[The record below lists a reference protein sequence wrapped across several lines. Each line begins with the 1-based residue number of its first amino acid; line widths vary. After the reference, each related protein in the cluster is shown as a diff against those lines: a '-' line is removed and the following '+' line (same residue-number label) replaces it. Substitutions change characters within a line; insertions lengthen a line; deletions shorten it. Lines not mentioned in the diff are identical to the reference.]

1 MAGYT
6 KRPDKKT
13 IVAIVI
19 IAVLLIAAIIG
30 TVAFLK
36 NRGTAEATDLASYNE
51 QETGT
56 TQEEQPTTTDT
67 QEQSGEPATQSAEEQ
82 ATEGTEAET
91 TEPTETADTATTG
104 GANQGTTGTGA
115 TGTTDGATG
124 TTTTTDNIQETTISR
139 EETVTIPERLV
150 AEGEDKIWS
159 PTELN
164 ASFASAYT
172 NIENVQTPDI
182 TVTKTATTQSG
193 NHLVQAGETITYTI
207 TVQNN
212 TNEKVER
219 IFVTDKIPANT
230 TYVSSMGDV
239 ETFTDTEGNVTSLR
253 WLVDVDAN
261 ATTTVEFSVEV
272 NEDAT
277 GTISNVAIA
286 NGEES
291 NEGNP
296 TETSIIKADKTSVI
310 TREGAIVDTA
320 KVGDVITYT
329 ISVQNTGAVEGT
341 TTIKDADLATI
352 LENNAEMQGNVVI
365 KAGDIVIDDTKTAE
379 DLIAGIKD
387 ITVPAESTVTVEFSI
402 KVTNIDGE
410 IKNVAI
416 IGDNEEENPEDVVD
430 TVNIIGEKENK
441 DEDGIVKPGDPVTY
455 EIKLSNSGTIE
466 GTTTVVDNL
475 PAGVEYVSSTNN
487 GVYDAENRTVTWE
500 NVSVAPGTD
509 TTVLK
514 VEVKVTEGITA
525 GEQIKN
531 TGTVGT
537 TPIED
542 EDPLDTVN
550 ITGEKENK
558 DEDGIVKPGDPVTY
572 EIKLSNSG
580 TIEGTTTVVDNL
592 PAGVEYVSST
602 NNGVYDAENRTV
614 TWENV
619 SVAPGTDTTV
629 LKVEVKVTEGITVG
643 EQIKNTGTVGTKP
656 IEDEDPLDT
665 VNIIGT
671 KTHTANLN
679 ADGTINPGTEFT
691 YTITLTNSGT
701 VPGTVTVTD
710 ELDSNQLEVLEAEPA
725 TKADGSAVVNGNNV
739 DFGDVT
745 VEPGTPRELIIH
757 VKVKANATG
766 TISNTAYIHEGEN
779 EEEPVKD
786 PEDIP
791 IDEFATIK
799 AKKVHTEDDN
809 DNIVKPGD
817 EVTYTITLSNSGNV
831 AGTTTVSDR
840 LPEGVTFVNDSITST
855 AEVAGMEYN
864 SATRTITWK
873 DVKVP
878 VGTDTAT
885 LTFRVTVDENATNT
899 ILNSAVVS
907 GIDDPVEDEK
917 EIEVVNITATKN
929 SNVQEGTKATVGQTV
944 TYTITATNNGTVQG
958 NTVVTDRIPTDQ
970 LDDVQVVATSIPQGD
985 TAVYENGVVT
995 WNVKNLAP
1003 GKENARTLQ
1012 ITATIKDFEGTAIT
1026 ITNGVNVDNN
1036 EVPDDEEVIEVG
1048 KAVIDSSK
1056 TSEIISCDRGEKTGK
1071 IVHEGD
1077 KIKYAITVNNAGTVG
1092 KAINISDEI
1101 KAGLT
1106 YVEGT
1111 LRVEFAGEDI
1121 TENAGATVETTQE
1134 GKQIVKL
1141 ENYTLGTTGTL
1152 TIEFTVQVNTLSDSE
1167 SSKVIDENVAVVD
1180 GANTPG
1186 GGDYTVEKPVITTTK
1201 TSSITSCNK
1210 EQTEGTIVHEGDQIT
1225 YRIEIANSG
1234 NASGEVTIQDTL
1246 PAGVTY
1252 QSLSAKV
1259 ENQSISGISADGNE
1273 ISGTYTLD
1281 AGKTL
1286 VIEITAQVNNLAEG
1300 VYGTTIPVNT
1310 VTVNNEPKT
1319 DIRGEYTVVKP
1330 HIKQSKTSS
1339 ITKCDAFGELEG
1351 NTVHEGDRIKYT
1363 IIVANDGTDSD
1374 VVTVTDVI
1382 PDGVT
1387 LDGDTLQASVT
1398 EGETQPQVKTSTIQ
1412 GNKTQVAVNA
1422 YTLEGGA
1429 TLTITFEVTVNTLD
1443 ENVYSGTIEKNIAYV
1458 NTQPTPDDSGY
1469 EVEKPQTEATKS
1481 VDKTKAEYGDILT
1494 YTITAKNLSSV
1505 TAPVNI
1511 SDDIPDGTEYVPN
1524 SITVNGKKVSDEG
1537 HYVVNDDEEK
1547 VVYTGEL
1554 TKQNETLTLTFQVKV
1569 TLKEAFGDKITNT
1582 ANVNG
1587 DTPTAETTLIKQVNT
1602 TVQSSSVIPIDLV
1615 LVLDTSSS
1623 MDQENRIQNLRDAA
1637 NDLVDKVFANRTD
1650 STISIVKYAKEAST
1664 LGTYNYNQKSNLK
1677 YTISNLK
1684 APSSN
1689 SGTYIY
1695 GALEETI
1702 DLVNGFNSDRPTI
1715 VVFLTDGS
1723 PTIPDSEYISGIYN
1737 DTNYSSGF
1745 AHNVKDLI
1753 EQKATELQQAVGE
1766 TGHVYSIGLSVES
1779 LSDSTISYAE
1789 KCTVEEIT
1797 SKTSY
1802 DNKNHT
1808 FTITLTNPAESAV
1821 TLDNVR
1827 ADFSDVES
1835 IESADNNGQVT
1846 NNWRNNY
1853 VTWRNITIGAGET
1866 ITLTGSYEPEYG
1878 YRYTGWG
1885 KREEYEKAP
1894 VISVDTGYNGVCVSE
1909 EHNEMFNGKPLYSEI
1924 RTNRGTQYHCI
1935 TQKDYAKYLLSKIST
1950 DGKSMNVNDVS
1961 VAFDEILNG
1970 LTTHKETYTLEEG
1983 SVLEIPETRTII
1995 TDVTVK
2001 IGDSTNT
2008 YSLNELRRGVD
2019 GLKYVD
2025 DKGFEWTITGE
2036 TLLTSELSLEYKV
2049 SE

>member
-1 MAGYT
+1 M
-6 KRPDKKT
+6 
-13 IVAIVI
+13 
-19 IAVLLIAAIIG
+19 
-30 TVAFLK
+30 
-36 NRGTAEATDLASYNE
+36 
-51 QETGT
+51 
-56 TQEEQPTTTDT
+56 
-67 QEQSGEPATQSAEEQ
+67 
-82 ATEGTEAET
+82 
-91 TEPTETADTATTG
+91 
-104 GANQGTTGTGA
+104 
-115 TGTTDGATG
+115 
-124 TTTTTDNIQETTISR
+124 
-139 EETVTIPERLV
+139 
-150 AEGEDKIWS
+150 
-159 PTELN
+159 
-164 ASFASAYT
+164 
-172 NIENVQTPDI
+172 
-182 TVTKTATTQSG
+182 
-193 NHLVQAGETITYTI
+193 
-207 TVQNN
+207 
-212 TNEKVER
+212 
-219 IFVTDKIPANT
+219 
-230 TYVSSMGDV
+230 
-239 ETFTDTEGNVTSLR
+239 
-253 WLVDVDAN
+253 
-261 ATTTVEFSVEV
+261 
-272 NEDAT
+272 
-277 GTISNVAIA
+277 
-286 NGEES
+286 
-291 NEGNP
+291 
-296 TETSIIKADKTSVI
+296 
-310 TREGAIVDTA
+310 
-320 KVGDVITYT
+320 
-329 ISVQNTGAVEGT
+329 
-341 TTIKDADLATI
+341 
-352 LENNAEMQGNVVI
+352 
-365 KAGDIVIDDTKTAE
+365 
-379 DLIAGIKD
+379 
-387 ITVPAESTVTVEFSI
+387 
-402 KVTNIDGE
+402 
-410 IKNVAI
+410 
-416 IGDNEEENPEDVVD
+416 
-430 TVNIIGEKENK
+430 
-441 DEDGIVKPGDPVTY
+441 
-455 EIKLSNSGTIE
+455 
-466 GTTTVVDNL
+466 DNL
-475 PAGVEYVSSTNN
+475 PVGVDYVKSYIGNAEG
-487 GVYDAENRTVTWE
+487 GVYNPENRTVTWE
-500 NVSVAPGTD
+500 NVSVAKGTD

-514 VEVKVTEGITA
+514 VEVKITTGVTAET
-525 GEQIKN
+525 QIKN
-531 TGTVGT
+531 TGTVEG

-542 EDPLDTVN
+542 KDPLDTVD
-550 ITGEKENK
+550 I
-558 DEDGIVKPGDPVTY
+558 
-572 EIKLSNSG
+572 
-580 TIEGTTTVVDNL
+580 
-592 PAGVEYVSST
+592 
-602 NNGVYDAENRTV
+602 R
-614 TWENV
+614 
-619 SVAPGTDTTV
+619 
-629 LKVEVKVTEGITVG
+629 
-643 EQIKNTGTVGTKP
+643 
-656 IEDEDPLDT
+656 
-665 VNIIGT
+665 GT

-691 YTITLTNSGT
+691 YTITLTNN
-701 VPGTVTVTD
+701 GTVTGTTRVTD
-710 ELDSNQLEVLEAEPA
+710 ELNSNQLEVVSTTPD
-725 TKADGSAVVNGNNV
+725 KQADGTTPVKNGNSV
-739 DFGDVT
+739 DFGEVT
-745 VEPGTPRELIIH
+745 VEPGIPKILTIT
-757 VKVKANATG
+757 VKVKEDATG
-766 TISNTAYIHEGEN
+766 TIENTAYINEGK
-779 EEEPVKD
+779 PVED

-791 IDEFATIK
+791 IDEFATITARK
-799 AKKVHTEDDN
+799 AHTEDSN

-817 EVTYTITLSNSGNV
+817 EVIYTITLSNSGNI
-831 AGTTTVSDR
+831 AGTTTVSDT
-840 LPEGVTFVNDSITST
+840 LPKGVTYINDSIAAST
-855 AEVAGMEYN
+855 TEVGEMKYDL
-864 SATRTITWK
+864 ATRTIIWE
-873 DVKVP
+873 DVTVP
-878 VGTDTAT
+878 RGTDTVT
-885 LTFRVTVDENATNT
+885 LTFRVTVDETATDT

-907 GIDDPVEDEK
+907 GDPVEDEK
-917 EIEVVNITATKN
+917 LLEVVNITATKD
-929 SNVQEGTKATVGQTV
+929 SNIPDGTKATVGQTV
-944 TYTITATNNGTVQG
+944 TYDITAINNGTVAG
-958 NTVVTDRIPTDQ
+958 NAVVTDEIPTEQ
-970 LDDVQVVATSIPQGD
+970 LGDIQIVDSTITEGD
-985 TAVYENGVVT
+985 TAVYKNGVVT
-995 WNVKNLAP
+995 WNVNNLAP
-1003 GKENARTLQ
+1003 GEENTRTLQ
-1012 ITATIKDFEGTAIT
+1012 ITATIKDFKGTATT
-1026 ITNGVNVDNN
+1026 ITNGVKVDNSEN
-1036 EVPDDEEVIEVG
+1036 PDDEEIIEVG
-1048 KAVIDSSK
+1048 KAVIRSSK
-1056 TSEIISCDRGEKTGK
+1056 TSTIISCDRGETTETTETN

-1077 KIKYAITVNNAGTVG
+1077 IIEYTITVNNGGTVG
-1092 KAINISDEI
+1092 KEIDISDEI
-1101 KAGLT
+1101 KEGLS
-1106 YVEGT
+1106 YVNDS
-1111 LRVEFAGEDI
+1111 LNVEFAGEDI
-1121 TENAGATVETTQE
+1121 TETSGATVETTE
-1134 GKQIVKL
+1134 GKQVVRL
-1141 ENYTLGTTGTL
+1141 NDYTLGTTGTL
-1152 TIEFTVQVNTLSDSE
+1152 TIEFRVEVNPLADGET
-1167 SSKVIDENVAVVD
+1167 SKAIDKNVATVD
-1180 GANTPG
+1180 GVSTEDNKEQ
-1186 GGDYTVEKPVITTTK
+1186 YKVEKPVINTTK
-1201 TSSITSCNK
+1201 TSSITSCSK
-1210 EQTEGTIVHEGDQIT
+1210 DQKEGTIVHEGDQIT
-1225 YRIEIANSG
+1225 YRIIIANTG
-1234 NASGEVTIQDTL
+1234 KASGKVTIQDTL

-1310 VTVNNEPKT
+1310 VTVNNESTT
-1319 DIRGEYTVVKP
+1319 DVRGEYTVVKP
-1330 HIKQSKTSS
+1330 HITQSKTSS
-1339 ITKCDAFGELEG
+1339 IKKCDAFGEIKG

-1363 IIVANDGTDSD
+1363 ITVENDGTDSD

-1387 LDGDTLQASVT
+1387 LVRDTLQASVT
-1398 EGETQPQVKTSTIQ
+1398 KGETQPQVKTSTIQ

-1429 TLTITFEVTVNTLD
+1429 TLTITFEVTVNTLG
-1443 ENVYSGTIEKNIAYV
+1443 ENVYSGIIEKNIAYV

-1602 TVQSSSVIPIDLV
+1602 TVQSSSVTPIDLV

-1623 MDQENRIQNLRDAA
+1623 MNQENRIQNLRDAA

-1766 TGHVYSIGLSVES
+1766 NGHVYSIGLSVES

-1789 KCTVEEIT
+1789 KCPVEEIT

-1808 FTITLTNPAESAV
+1808 FTITLTNPTESSV

-1846 NNWRNNY
+1846 NNGRDNY
-1853 VTWRNITIGAGET
+1853 VTWRNITIEAGET
-1866 ITLTGSYEPEYG
+1866 ITLSGTYEPEYG
-1878 YRYTGWG
+1878 RKNVGSIFRPQW
-1885 KREEYEKAP
+1885 EQYEKDP
-1894 VISVDTGYNGVCVSE
+1894 SISVDTGYISVCTDGTHKVTFE
-1909 EHNEMFNGKPLYSEI
+1909 GEPLYSEI

-2008 YSLNELRRGVD
+2008 YSLNQLRRGVG

-2025 DKGFEWTITGE
+2025 GKGFEWTITGE